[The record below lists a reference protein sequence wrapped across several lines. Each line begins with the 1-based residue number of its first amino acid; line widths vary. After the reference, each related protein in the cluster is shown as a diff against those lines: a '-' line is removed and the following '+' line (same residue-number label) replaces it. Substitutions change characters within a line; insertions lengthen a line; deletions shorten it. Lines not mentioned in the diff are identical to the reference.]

1 MSIGRHGPDP
11 FVWSY
16 DPGPPYRLV
25 VAMSPAGPVHQEAMA
40 LLERLFPAALARGL
54 GPSRAAVVVRARE
67 SARET
72 EDLLRSEARS
82 IRCVFAVDA
91 PLVSREEVTASYERV
106 VALRDLIVWNLC
118 AGRAVLRP
126 QHVAAVELLK
136 SIPFESRRRF
146 VATVLG
152 PVLRLPQHR
161 AIKLVEVLDG
171 LAAGL
176 QGRRLAEALNVHHK
190 TVTYRKRMLHH
201 HTRLDPTS
209 PHERLLLLVAL
220 FLWRIDGVPQ
230 PVTGLPPYRE
240 S

>member
-1 MSIGRHGPDP
+1 MSLRRGCADP

-25 VAMSPAGPVHQEAMA
+25 VALSPAGPVHQEAMA
-40 LLERLFPAALARGL
+40 LLERLFPAALARGH
-54 GPSRAAVVVRARE
+54 GSSRAAVVVRARD
-67 SARET
+67 SARAT
-72 EDLLRSEARS
+72 KDLLRSEAKS

-91 PLVSREEVTASYERV
+91 PLVSREEITASYERV
-106 VALRDLIVWNLC
+106 VALRDLVVWNLC
-118 AGRAVLRP
+118 AGRVVLRP

-152 PVLRLPQHR
+152 PVFRLPEHR
-161 AIKLVEVLDG
+161 AMKLVEVLDG

-190 TVTYRKRMLHH
+190 TITYRNRMLHH

-209 PHERLLLLVAL
+209 SHERLQLLVAL
-220 FLWRIDGVPQ
+220 VLWRIDGVPQ
-230 PVTGLPPYRE
+230 PVTGLPPYGK